1 MKSLKT
7 LKSGQSTFALYLSS
21 AVLCFCWGGQAM
33 AQEGGGGR
41 ITSLEEVIVTAQKR
55 EETLQEAPLAISAL
69 GPEQLEAR
77 GVSSLGDLTDGAV
90 PALKVHVY
98 PNSGATLYATI
109 RGISAGDPGS
119 ITTELPVGIYIDG
132 VYLGRAQGL
141 SADILDLERVEVLR
155 GPQGTLYGRNSVAG
169 AINLV
174 TQKPA
179 GEFSFKQTLT
189 VAEDYDHWRSL
200 TRIDLP
206 ASRGFSARIS
216 YLQSEH
222 DGWVEN
228 TNSGAGNTD
237 YFASD
242 KEGGR
247 FAVRWEISDSVTV
260 DYAYDYSDLEVGQPY
275 FQIHQLNELTL
286 GEILQGRGNSEITS
300 LGAIAQDLF
309 GEGQTVVPT
318 DPAGFA
324 GYVGGVVLPALG
336 KFGAINDQSLA
347 EAAEAAASGEDPV
360 QAAEMFIG
368 GAYLGSLPGGT
379 ANPLNLNEAERNAL
393 DLYIFGDQF
402 PRFPIP
408 GVGTRMGS
416 CENGCPALSG
426 FYFDDAVATRYIGAD
441 PRGSALDETRAPTFL
456 LPTLVD
462 IKGHT
467 LHFNWQLSENVS
479 LRSITSYRELDQ
491 QLRNN
496 YAGAFG
502 LFANGGIDG
511 DRLDQEQ
518 FSQEFQ
524 ILGNAFEGR
533 FEYIAGVYYYSEQ
546 IEEKQGNFFTS
557 INFADIS
564 ATALAEI
571 ILGLP
576 AGTGL
581 DSLDPT
587 GMSPPRTPLT
597 ALPEPVLLDP
607 TGDPVFARVKVDAD
621 TRAIF
626 GQGTWAFND
635 RLELTIGLRYTEDE
649 RDVNRFVYNPNNF
662 DAEAEEAYYSERG
675 IESLRTGT
683 REVEDEHVDYSVA
696 VAYEWQEDVSV
707 YARFATGYKA
717 GGVSR
722 RSRPLITYDD
732 ETIETVELGLKG
744 RFWDQ
749 RVSANIAVFS
759 SEYEDKQTAINDE
772 NPRASVADPIVFNA
786 EGTVDISGLEMEWS
800 VVPLEGLLLS
810 LDYNY
815 LDWDFPRQM
824 DQDGFD
830 ADDDP
835 DRFVLEH
842 APRHAGTFSVD
853 YTFQPFSFGTLALH
867 FDWNSSDDYFYAPRH
882 FLRTDGRDVLNARI
896 TLREIPIG
904 YGQLQIALWG
914 KNITDE
920 LYPLVSQ
927 DQTRIAGTVSDAYA
941 RPQLYGLDVT
951 WEY

>member
-7 LKSGQSTFALYLSS
+7 LKSGQSTFVLYLSA

-77 GVSSLGDLTDGAV
+77 GVSSLGDLADGGV
-90 PALKVHVY
+90 PALKIHVY

-189 VAEDYDHWRSL
+189 VADDYDHWRSL

-206 ASRGFSARIS
+206 AYRGFSARIS

-228 TNSGAGNTD
+228 TNSGAGDTD
-237 YFASD
+237 FFASD

-247 FAVRWEISDSVTV
+247 FAVRWEVNDSVTV

-286 GEILQGRGNSEITS
+286 GEILQGRGASDITS

-309 GEGQTVVPT
+309 GASQTVVPT
-318 DPAGFA
+318 DAAGFA

-336 KFGAINDQSLA
+336 KFGAINMAAPA
-347 EAAEAAASGEDPV
+347 EAAERSG
-360 QAAEMFIG
+360 FIMD
-368 GAYLGSLPGGT
+368 AYSGDLPG
-379 ANPLNLNEAERNAL
+379 ADNNPLNLNEAERNAL
-393 DLYIFGDQF
+393 DLYILGDTF
-402 PRFPIP
+402 PRL
-408 GVGTRMGS
+408 RSGS
-416 CENGCPALSG
+416 CDNGCSALSG
-426 FYFDDAVATRYIGAD
+426 FYFDDAVATRYVGAD
-441 PRGSALDETRAPTFL
+441 PRGSALDETRFPSYL

-467 LHFNWQLSENVS
+467 LHFNWQLSENMS

-533 FEYIAGVYYYSEQ
+533 FEYIAGIYYYRER

-557 INFADIS
+557 VNFAEIS
-564 ATALAEI
+564 PTALAEVI
-571 ILGLP
+571 FDRP
-576 AGTGL
+576 AGEGL
-581 DSLDPT
+581 IGQDPAT
-587 GMSPPRTPLT
+587 GMFFPIPRTPLT

-607 TGDPVFARVKVDAD
+607 TGDPVFARVKADAD

-662 DAEAEEAYYSERG
+662 DAVAEEAYYSERG
-675 IESLRTGT
+675 IDSLRTGT
-683 REVEDEHVDYSVA
+683 RNVEDEHVDYSVA

-744 RFWDQ
+744 RFWEQ

-772 NPRASVADPIVFNA
+772 NPRASVADPIIFNA

-800 VVPLEGLLLS
+800 VVPLEGLLLR

-853 YTFQPFSFGTLALH
+853 YTFQPFSFGTLVLH

-904 YGQLQIALWG
+904 FGQLQIALWG
-914 KNITDE
+914 KNINDE

>member
-7 LKSGQSTFALYLSS
+7 LKSGQSTFALYLSA

-77 GVSSLGDLTDGAV
+77 GVSSLGDLADGGV
-90 PALKVHVY
+90 PALKIHVY

-189 VAEDYDHWRSL
+189 VADDYDHWRSL

-206 ASRGFSARIS
+206 AYRGFSARIS

-228 TNSGAGNTD
+228 TNSGAGDTD
-237 YFASD
+237 FFASD

-247 FAVRWEISDSVTV
+247 FAVRWEVNDSVTV

-286 GEILQGRGNSEITS
+286 GEILQGRGASDITS

-309 GEGQTVVPT
+309 GAGQTVVPT
-318 DPAGFA
+318 DAAGFA

-336 KFGAINDQSLA
+336 KFGAINMAAPA
-347 EAAEAAASGEDPV
+347 EAAERSG
-360 QAAEMFIG
+360 FIMD
-368 GAYLGSLPGGT
+368 AYSGDLPG
-379 ANPLNLNEAERNAL
+379 ADNNPLNLNEAERNAL
-393 DLYIFGDQF
+393 DLYILGDTF
-402 PRFPIP
+402 PRL
-408 GVGTRMGS
+408 RSGS
-416 CENGCPALSG
+416 CDNGCSALSG
-426 FYFDDAVATRYIGAD
+426 FYFDDAVATRYVGAD
-441 PRGSALDETRAPTFL
+441 PRGSALDETRFPSYL

-467 LHFNWQLSENVS
+467 LHFNWQLSENMS

-533 FEYIAGVYYYSEQ
+533 FEYIAGIYYYRER

-557 INFADIS
+557 VNFAEIS
-564 ATALAEI
+564 PTALAEVI
-571 ILGLP
+571 FDRP
-576 AGTGL
+576 AGEGL
-581 DSLDPT
+581 IGQDPAT
-587 GMSPPRTPLT
+587 GMFFPIPRTPLT

-607 TGDPVFARVKVDAD
+607 TGDPVFARVKADAD

-662 DAEAEEAYYSERG
+662 DAVAEEAYYSERG
-675 IESLRTGT
+675 IDSLRTGT
-683 REVEDEHVDYSVA
+683 RNVEDEHVDYSVA

-744 RFWDQ
+744 RFWEQ

-772 NPRASVADPIVFNA
+772 NPRASVADPIIFNA

-800 VVPLEGLLLS
+800 VVPLEGLLLR

-853 YTFQPFSFGTLALH
+853 YTFQPFSFGTLVLH

-904 YGQLQIALWG
+904 FGQLQIALWG
-914 KNITDE
+914 KNINDE